1 MPACRASSMAEP
13 LPPSFESLEP
23 FASTWALPTMQARNA
38 RRVATPMA
46 HIRAFYDAI
55 GPHMEALLDHFSAL
69 PVDHAMSPAEE
80 RLFYLGQA
88 FMEVAMAVEYFGE
101 PDVPDGFD
109 RARWE
114 IVKG

>member
-1 MPACRASSMAEP
+1 MAKVHTL
-13 LPPSFESLEP
+13 LPGFEALEP
-23 FASTWALPTMQARNA
+23 FAGTWALPTMEARNA
-38 RRVATPMA
+38 RRVATPIA
-46 HIRAFYDAI
+46 EIRAFYGAI
-55 GPHMEALLDHFSAL
+55 APYMEALLDHFSAL
-69 PVDHAMSPAEE
+69 PVDHAMSAAEE

-109 RARWE
+109 LARWE

>member
-1 MPACRASSMAEP
+1 MAEAQTL
-13 LPPSFESLEP
+13 LPGFESLEP
-23 FASTWALPTMQARNA
+23 FAATWALPTMQARNA
-38 RRVATPMA
+38 RRVAMPIGD
-46 HIRAFYDAI
+46 IRAFYGAI
-55 GPHMEALLDHFSAL
+55 APHMEALLDHFSAL
-69 PVDHAMSPAEE
+69 PVGHAMSPAEE

-88 FMEVAMAVEYFGE
+88 FMEVAMAVEYFGQ